1 MTSPDQHDRSAVPA
15 SGAHARHDTFLV
27 AAHAAGDLSGAS
39 LRAVEAQIATCSACS
54 ALHDDLRAI
63 ATATQSLSSVT
74 IPASAAGRDFRL
86 TPEQAARLDRG
97 RGWRRLLEPLA
108 GSGGAWTRPLAG
120 ALTTLGLA
128 GVLLTTVLPGIGGLA
143 SSGASQSAPEQLT
156 VQVANPTAVAP
167 GAAGPTAAPAPA
179 GVPDAGGGAGA
190 GAGAVGATSGPST
203 EVDAFAPDVKAS
215 AEAASGDNTGR
226 NAASAAPGPPD
237 QPTQETAPTYA
248 AGQGPAQS
256 VTGVPAST
264 AQDGMNYEPLIE
276 ASSPSSLLAIASV
289 VLIVLG
295 LAIFGLRFVARRYT

>member
-1 MTSPDQHDRSAVPA
+1 MTSPDQRDRSGAPA
-15 SGAHARHDTFLV
+15 TAAHARHDTFLV

-54 ALHDDLRAI
+54 ALYDDLRAI
-63 ATATQSLSSVT
+63 ATATQSLSNVT

-108 GSGGAWTRPLAG
+108 GSGAAWTRPFAA

-128 GVLLTTVLPGIGGLA
+128 GVLLTTVLPGLGGLA
-143 SSGASQSAPEQLT
+143 SSGASQSAPERIT
-156 VQVANPTAVAP
+156 VQ
-167 GAAGPTAAPAPA
+167 AAGPTAAPVPA
-179 GVPDAGGGAGA
+179 GAPDAGAGA
-190 GAGAVGATSGPST
+190 GEGGAGGGAVGATSGPST
-203 EVDAFAPDVKAS
+203 AVDAFAPDVKAS

-226 NAASAAPGPPD
+226 NATSEAPGPPD
-237 QPTQETAPTYA
+237 EPTQATAPTYA
-248 AGQGPAQS
+248 AGQGPVQTGA
-256 VTGVPAST
+256 GVPASN
-264 AQDGMNYEPLIE
+264 AQDGTTYEALNE
-276 ASSPSSLLAIASV
+276 SSSTASLLPIASV